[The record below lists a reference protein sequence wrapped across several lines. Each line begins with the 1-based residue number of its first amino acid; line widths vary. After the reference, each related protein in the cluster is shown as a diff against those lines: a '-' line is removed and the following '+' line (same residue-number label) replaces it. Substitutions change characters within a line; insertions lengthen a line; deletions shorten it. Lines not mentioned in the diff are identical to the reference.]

1 MLANSLARFRGLRRN
16 ARLYVISNTIQA
28 ASAGALGVLYTL
40 FLSSLGYG
48 PDFIGVVLVIG
59 TIGGGLGILPASP
72 LAARLG
78 WRRVL
83 LLSDLVGGVAVAVQ
97 FVFPTPP
104 VIIVTTL
111 GVGASVALFLVVNA
125 PFLAANS
132 TPTERI
138 ALFGLSTALGYL
150 AAVAGSLLGGFL
162 PGWMSHTALFTT
174 LAPVLDHSAQARA
187 YQLSLLAAGALSLP
201 SIIPILLLRDEPPPA
216 AETLAQAPLS
226 PLGRVAPAIDAPILP
241 VAGALP
247 PAPMPALDT
256 AKRLQLRMRLDQGLA
271 ALRGAIGRF
280 TITQALVGFGAGM
293 FFPYVNLYFVNQLHA
308 TTEYFGVLSAL
319 LTVLLALAAL
329 VSVPLAERFGKTRTA
344 VVAALCSVPF
354 LLAMGVF
361 PLLWVVSVAFLVRS
375 FLMNIGGTPLQAFLM
390 EIVPER
396 LRVVASGA
404 YNVSFQLAGA
414 AGSGIGGF
422 LIAHLGFRPIF
433 FVAAPFYLASAF
445 LLLLWFGGRPEAH
458 TRAAS

>member
-97 FVFPTPP
+97 FIFPTPP

-162 PGWMSHTALFTT
+162 PGWMSHTALFTA

-201 SIIPILLLRDEPPPA
+201 SIIPILLLRDEPPAA

-241 VAGALP
+241 VAGALA
-247 PAPMPALDT
+247 PAPTPALDS

-293 FFPYVNLYFVNQLHA
+293 FFPYVNLYFVNMLHA

-329 VSVPLAERFGKTRTA
+329 CSVPLAERFGKTRTA

-361 PLLWVVSVAFLVRS
+361 QLLWVVSVAFLVRS

-414 AGSGIGGF
+414 AGSGIGGL

-433 FVAAPFYLASAF
+433 FVAAPFYLASAG
-445 LLLLWFGGRPEAH
+445 LLLLWFGGRAEAH

>member
-48 PDFIGVVLVIG
+48 ADFIGVVIVIG

-162 PGWMSHTALFTT
+162 PGWMSHTALFTA

-201 SIIPILLLRDEPPPA
+201 SIIPILLLRDEPLA

-226 PLGRVAPAIDAPILP
+226 PLGRAASAIDAPILP

-247 PAPMPALDT
+247 PVPMPALDA
-256 AKRLQLRMRLDQGLA
+256 AKRLRLRTRLDQGLA

-293 FFPYVNLYFVNQLHA
+293 FFPYVNLYFVKELHA

-329 VSVPLAERFGKTRTA
+329 VSVPLAGRFGKTRTA

-354 LLAMGVF
+354 LLAMGAF

-404 YNVSFQLAGA
+404 FNVSFQLAGA
-414 AGSGIGGF
+414 AGSGIGGL
-422 LIAHLGFRPIF
+422 LITHLGFRPIF
-433 FVAAPFYLASAF
+433 FVAAPFYLTSAF
-445 LLLLWFGGRPEAH
+445 LLLLWFGGRAEAH

>member
-1 MLANSLARFRGLRRN
+1 MLANLLARFRGLRRN

-48 PDFIGVVLVIG
+48 ADFIGVVIVIG

-162 PGWMSHTALFTT
+162 PGWMSHTALFTA

-187 YQLSLLAAGALSLP
+187 YQLSLLAAGALALP
-201 SIIPILLLRDEPPPA
+201 SIIPILLLRDEPLA

-226 PLGRVAPAIDAPILP
+226 PLGRAASAIDAPILP

-247 PAPMPALDT
+247 PVPMPALDA
-256 AKRLQLRMRLDQGLA
+256 AKRLRLRTRLDQGLA

-280 TITQALVGFGAGM
+280 TITQALAGLGAGM
-293 FFPYVNLYFVNQLHA
+293 FFPYVSLYFVKELHA

-329 VSVPLAERFGKTRTA
+329 VSVPLAER
-344 VVAALCSVPF
+344 C
-354 LLAMGVF
+354 LA
-361 PLLWVVSVAFLVRS
+361 
-375 FLMNIGGTPLQAFLM
+375 
-390 EIVPER
+390 E
-396 LRVVASGA
+396 
-404 YNVSFQLAGA
+404 
-414 AGSGIGGF
+414 
-422 LIAHLGFRPIF
+422 
-433 FVAAPFYLASAF
+433 
-445 LLLLWFGGRPEAH
+445 
-458 TRAAS
+458 

>member
-48 PDFIGVVLVIG
+48 ADFIGVVIVIG

-162 PGWMSHTALFTT
+162 PGWMSHTALFTA

-201 SIIPILLLRDEPPPA
+201 SIIPILLLRDEPLA

-226 PLGRVAPAIDAPILP
+226 PLGRAASAIDAPILP

-247 PAPMPALDT
+247 PVPMPALDA
-256 AKRLQLRMRLDQGLA
+256 AKRLQLRTRLDQGVA

-293 FFPYVNLYFVNQLHA
+293 FFPYVNLYFVKELHA

-329 VSVPLAERFGKTRTA
+329 VSVPLAGRFGKTRTA

-354 LLAMGVF
+354 LLAMGAF

-404 YNVSFQLAGA
+404 FNVSFQLAGA
-414 AGSGIGGF
+414 AGSGIGGL
-422 LIAHLGFRPIF
+422 LITHLGFRPIF
-433 FVAAPFYLASAF
+433 FVAAPFYLTSAF
-445 LLLLWFGGRPEAH
+445 LLLLWFGGRAEAH

>member
-162 PGWMSHTALFTT
+162 PGWMSHTALFTA

-187 YQLSLLAAGALSLP
+187 YQLSLLVAGALSLP
-201 SIIPILLLRDEPPPA
+201 SIIPILLLRDEQPPA

-241 VAGALP
+241 VAGALS
-247 PAPMPALDT
+247 PAPTPPLDS
-256 AKRLQLRMRLDQGLA
+256 AKRLQLRMRLDQGVA

-319 LTVLLALAAL
+319 LTVLLAL
-329 VSVPLAERFGKTRTA
+329 
-344 VVAALCSVPF
+344 
-354 LLAMGVF
+354 
-361 PLLWVVSVAFLVRS
+361 
-375 FLMNIGGTPLQAFLM
+375 
-390 EIVPER
+390 
-396 LRVVASGA
+396 
-404 YNVSFQLAGA
+404 
-414 AGSGIGGF
+414 
-422 LIAHLGFRPIF
+422 
-433 FVAAPFYLASAF
+433 
-445 LLLLWFGGRPEAH
+445 
-458 TRAAS
+458 

>member
-48 PDFIGVVLVIG
+48 PVSSGLVMVTG
-59 TIGGGLGILPASP
+59 TMGGGLGILPASP

-83 LLSDLVGGVAVAVQ
+83 LLSDLVGGVAIAVQ

-162 PGWMSHTALFTT
+162 PGWMSHTALFTA
-174 LAPVLDHSAQARA
+174 LAPVLDHSSQTPA
-187 YQLSLLAAGALSLP
+187 YQLALLAARAISLP
-201 SIIPILLLRDEPPPA
+201 STIPLLLLRDEPPPA

-241 VAGALP
+241 VAGAFP
-247 PAPMPALDT
+247 PAPKPVLGT
-256 AKRLQLRMRLDQGLA
+256 A
-271 ALRGAIGRF
+271 
-280 TITQALVGFGAGM
+280 
-293 FFPYVNLYFVNQLHA
+293 
-308 TTEYFGVLSAL
+308 
-319 LTVLLALAAL
+319 
-329 VSVPLAERFGKTRTA
+329 
-344 VVAALCSVPF
+344 
-354 LLAMGVF
+354 
-361 PLLWVVSVAFLVRS
+361 
-375 FLMNIGGTPLQAFLM
+375 
-390 EIVPER
+390 
-396 LRVVASGA
+396 
-404 YNVSFQLAGA
+404 
-414 AGSGIGGF
+414 
-422 LIAHLGFRPIF
+422 
-433 FVAAPFYLASAF
+433 
-445 LLLLWFGGRPEAH
+445 
-458 TRAAS
+458 